1 MSKKRL
7 SSYIINFVI
16 VLAVFIVLQLLISNG
31 VISRYYGRIIN
42 LICINTI
49 LAVSLNLSGYNN
61 TWLRRNNSSH
71 I

>member
-31 VISRYYGRIIN
+31 VISRYYGRIKP
-42 LICINTI
+42 
-49 LAVSLNLSGYNN
+49 
-61 TWLRRNNSSH
+61 
-71 I
+71 